1 MKLKIKGLFVLA
13 LSIFN
18 AAQSQGITNNAI
30 PNWVKLHELP
40 SDSNSRVI
48 SKLLLSAVVLRQIH
62 GDS

>member
-40 SDSNSRVI
+40 SDSNQMFLNTTLNPGFI
-48 SKLLLSAVVLRQIH
+48 
-62 GDS
+62 